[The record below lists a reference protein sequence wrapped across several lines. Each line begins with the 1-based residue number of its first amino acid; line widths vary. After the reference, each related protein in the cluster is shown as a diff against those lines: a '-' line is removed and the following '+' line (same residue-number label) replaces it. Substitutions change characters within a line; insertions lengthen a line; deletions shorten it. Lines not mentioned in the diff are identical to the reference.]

1 MKNAAQMIDISE
13 AIPEEEIR
21 SRLDEMD
28 VFQPD
33 DWTDGDR
40 IHVNGDIYGVHK
52 RGKNL
57 VTQFKNARRR
67 GAIRSEVSIRY
78 DSVNKDIFINTDK
91 GRILR
96 PVLIL
101 YDGAP
106 RLTQKHLEMVSSGE
120 MTFKDLV
127 NEGVVEWIDAE
138 EEEDLYI

>member
-1 MKNAAQMIDISE
+1 MIDISE
-13 AIPEEEIR
+13 AVPEEEIR
-21 SRLDEMD
+21 TRLDEMD

-67 GAIRSEVSIRY
+67 GAISSEVSIRY
-78 DSVNKDIFINTDK
+78 DNVNKDIFINTDK

-106 RLTQKHLEMVSSGE
+106 RLDSEAS
-120 MTFKDLV
+120 
-127 NEGVVEWIDAE
+127 
-138 EEEDLYI
+138 